1 MVGYTILKA
10 GYDICRDAMR
20 EALDVGFLSR
30 VQNCGITRSGVSTI
44 RPV

>member
-20 EALDVGFLSR
+20 EALDVCISLSDSK
-30 VQNCGITRSGVSTI
+30 VWDHT
-44 RPV
+44 